1 MNLSPPIFYAQFFER
16 ILNINMGK
24 VILDLTRKV
33 LPKLSTNSK
42 QNIANINSMPE
53 MVLSRMIRDGN
64 KEIVHV
70 DMNKCVAALINE
82 NKVNT
87 IYTDALCG
95 CNSVGLVTKTLEGK
109 PLAILSHYVPTA
121 VESQVTA
128 FEKQLQTY
136 AYYTDKTYKPRLFFN
151 IRGVDFDGKLE
162 PVQNPIVEKM
172 KNLIAKYFSQGAEV
186 SITAYPTKNRGAFF
200 SSANIFQFNP
210 SNLNEMKVT
219 CVGEKEKFLDLNM

>member
-1 MNLSPPIFYAQFFER
+1 
-16 ILNINMGK
+16 MGK

-33 LPKLSTNSK
+33 LPKLSIDSK
-42 QNIANINSMPE
+42 KNIANINSMPE

-70 DMNKCVAALINE
+70 DMNKCVAVLINE

-121 VESQVTA
+121 VDKQVVA
-128 FEKQLQTY
+128 LEKQLQTY
-136 AYYTDKTYKPRLFFN
+136 AYYTDKKYKPKLFFN
-151 IRGVDFDGKLE
+151 IRGYEDNGKLE
-162 PVQNPIVEKM
+162 VVPNSIVEKV
-172 KNLIAKYFSQGAEV
+172 KELVAKIFPQGAESTIV
-186 SITAYPTKNRGAFF
+186 PYPTKNRVPFY

-210 SNLNEMKVT
+210 SNLNDMKVT
-219 CVGEKEKFLDLNM
+219 YVGENVKNIDLKM